1 MASSPF
7 KLCSGCQRI
16 FSETRALTYG
26 SFYHLQ
32 YGALTKEQSSC
43 HLCDIVDTAWR
54 RPSRGSH
61 PFDGRLSIEG
71 HSAPVQFALKVFNDD
86 WARFGDE
93 PVWPALDFNG
103 DYEDHVQVA
112 HATRQAQT
120 DPTNYGLSK
129 LLSSDAEEL
138 TDGSIEFWL
147 CMVFADYLH
156 SSIVL
161 PLEIHTDD
169 EAEAIAQI
177 NLEHQ
182 LSTGTPENMRLAKHW
197 LRNCLENHPRCLSSA
212 HAHARSTD
220 WLPTRLLYV
229 GSEPY
234 SRLRL
239 VSTAQDNLGLVSYAA
254 LSYRWGDQSQFCLT
268 SAKIEQYHE
277 SIAFCELSKTLQ
289 EAVKTCR
296 SIGLEY
302 LWVDAL
308 CIVQGDFNDWSR
320 ESAVMSKVYGFAT
333 CTIAAANS
341 GEDEAGCFATRNQY
355 QVRPCPVPNPLNPA
369 ASKHRF
375 YIRPRFLK
383 DIFDQEVRQSA
394 WYTRGWVFQE
404 RMLSSRL
411 LIFGKT
417 QMLWACQEIQ
427 AAESWPS
434 GKTSEN
440 FIDRFT
446 SFEVE
451 KRRLEKLLDPSRHV
465 TAINDLWAVLLRR
478 YAASTNNFTNM
489 SDRLVALQ
497 GLASQIHEST
507 GRRYCA
513 GLWLDDKLPASLLW
527 IASGRTVNRPA
538 DTRAPSWSWAS
549 LDCAIEFN
557 SGRFKG
563 IPIIRSIQIPD
574 VEQNPAGC
582 YHKGIMPRLGASGH
596 VLRVWITQG
605 PGLKIQST
613 TEEMRPEVPVEAMKI
628 TTTIKLQ
635 STVNKAV
642 RRAQFTAKG
651 TARKIQ
657 STVKITSSKFK
668 FIFDRIGVSSA
679 LYWAYDRLLEPLFL
693 ILFCPL
699 IPVFIVA
706 SRWVKKTH
714 RARRQ
719 EESFMMVPTLDNSK
733 DPDLHASC
741 FFDCA
746 PPPPSEPDDN
756 QPPTFIIP
764 ILDGYRTSG
773 LIVQLVETP
782 GMPKGGGNGDGYMC
796 HYKRLGVFEMST
808 LELGKFRTSGSGTSG
823 SGLAEETFYLL

>member
-7 KLCSGCQRI
+7 KFCSGCQRI

-26 SFYHLQ
+26 SFYHLP

-43 HLCDIVDTAWR
+43 HLCDIVGTAWR

-182 LSTGTPENMRLAKHW
+182 SSTGTPENMRLAKHW

-229 GSEPY
+229 GSEPS

-268 SAKIEQYHE
+268 SANIEQYHE

-302 LWVDAL
+302 LWIDAL

-341 GEDEAGCFATRNQY
+341 GDEAGCFTTRNQY

-369 ASKHRF
+369 ASRHRF
-375 YIRPRFLK
+375 YIRPWFLK
-383 DIFDQEVRQSA
+383 DIFYQEVRQSA

-451 KRRLEKLLDPSRHV
+451 KRRLEKLLDPSRHGA
-465 TAINDLWAVLLRR
+465 AINDLWAVFLKD
-478 YAASTNNFTNM
+478 YAASTNFTKM

-497 GLASQIHEST
+497 GLASQIQETT

-527 IASGRTVNRPA
+527 IASVYKVNRPA
-538 DTRAPSWSWAS
+538 DARAPSWSWAS

-557 SGRFKG
+557 TGRFKG
-563 IPIIRSIQIPD
+563 IPAIRCLQTLDAEIGGTDYYTQGR
-574 VEQNPAGC
+574 A
-582 YHKGIMPRLGASGH
+582 HRLQASGH
-596 VLRVWITQG
+596 VLRVSITEG
-605 PGLKIQST
+605 PGLAVYDSSMKTPTEVQSSFTKI
-613 TEEMRPEVPVEAMKI
+613 RG
-628 TTTIKLQ
+628 KLQ
-635 STVNKAV
+635 STAKIIASIF
-642 RRAQFTAKG
+642 QFILTG
-651 TARKIQ
+651 
-657 STVKITSSKFK
+657 
-668 FIFDRIGVSSA
+668 IGSV
-679 LYWAYDRLLEPLFL
+679 LYWAYNRLLRPLFL
-693 ILFCPL
+693 VLCCPFILAL
-699 IPVFIVA
+699 IVPIT
-706 SRWVKKTH
+706 WVQNVYY
-714 RARRQ
+714 ARRR
-719 EESFMMVPTLDNSK
+719 EKSFMMVTTLDNSK

-746 PPPPSEPDDN
+746 PPPPSETDD
-756 QPPTFIIP
+756 QQQPTFIIP

-773 LIVQLVETP
+773 LIVQLVQNP
-782 GMPKGGGNGDGYMC
+782 GMSNGDGNGDGCMY

-808 LELGKFRTSGSGTSG
+808 LELGKFRTTGSATSGTS
-823 SGLAEETFYLL
+823 SGLAEESFYLL